1 MGDIIV
7 GSEALS
13 SGVLTRYALQTSYRK
28 LHRNVYVP
36 RDFSLDA
43 RSRARAAWLWSG
55 RTATLAGYSA
65 AAMLGSRWLPDDA
78 PAELARVRHPSP
90 AGIRIHTG
98 VIADDEICRVGGMD
112 CTTPART
119 AYDLGR
125 RLPVETGVIRLDAL
139 LNATKTDVAE
149 VMSVAERYRG
159 ARGIRR
165 LRTTLDLVD
174 PGAESPQETRL
185 RLVLVRAGLPRPVTQ
200 IPVLD
205 ERGRVRRRIDMG
217 WPDRM
222 VGAEYDGAHH
232 WQDPAAH
239 ASDID
244 RLEFL
249 AASGWTIIRVSHEHL
264 RYRTP
269 AVIARVRDALK
280 CAEATVVRA
289 NL

>member
-1 MGDIIV
+1 MGYIIV

-13 SGVLTRYALQTSYRK
+13 SGTLTRYALQTRYRK

-36 RDFSLDA
+36 RNFSLDA
-43 RSRARAAWLWSG
+43 RNRATAAWLWSG
-55 RTATLAGYSA
+55 RTATLAGCSA
-65 AAMLGSRWLPDDA
+65 AAILGSKWLPDDA

-90 AGIRIHTG
+90 PGIRIHTG
-98 VIADDEICRVGGMD
+98 AIADDEICVVGGMK

-125 RLPVETGVIRLDAL
+125 RLPVETGVIRVDAL

-149 VMSVAERYRG
+149 VMSVAERYGG

-205 ERGRVRRRIDMG
+205 RTGRVRRRIDMG
-217 WPDRM
+217 WPDHM
-222 VGAEYDGAHH
+222 VGVEYDGAHH
-232 WQDPAAH
+232 WQDTAAH

-249 AASGWTIIRVSHEHL
+249 AASGWKIVRVSLEHL
-264 RYRTP
+264 RYRTH
-269 AVIARVRDALK
+269 AVIARVSDALRR
-280 CAEATVVRA
+280 AEATVPRA
-289 NL
+289 NS